1 MDEKKRVVEVDAAE
15 PDPAKVAVELAA
27 AREMQAR
34 MMWGIKRGVNAK
46 DTGSL
51 KVLRGMN
58 RKQRRAALAQAG
70 KRQRKT
76 RSSGRS
82 TDARQ
87 SSEGANTY
95 DRSRDG

>member
-76 RSSGRS
+76 RSSG
-82 TDARQ
+82 
-87 SSEGANTY
+87 
-95 DRSRDG
+95 

>member
-1 MDEKKRVVEVDAAE
+1 MDTKVKAAVEQVVEDIVAHEQSE

-70 KRQRKT
+70 KRTRATRKPEKT
-76 RSSGRS
+76 EP
-82 TDARQ
+82 AP
-87 SSEGANTY
+87 
-95 DRSRDG
+95 